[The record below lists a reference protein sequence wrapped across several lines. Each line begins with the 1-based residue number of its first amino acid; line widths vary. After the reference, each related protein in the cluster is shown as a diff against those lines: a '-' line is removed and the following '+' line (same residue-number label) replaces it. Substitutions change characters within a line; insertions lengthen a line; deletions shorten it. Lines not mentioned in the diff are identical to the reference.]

1 MYPPN
6 YFRMDLIRRNASD
19 AVMQRRLSFGHKPPI
34 FIFVLSLAIKN
45 DAGVGILLVS

>member
-6 YFRMDLIRRNASD
+6 YFGMDLIRRNAND
-19 AVMQRRLSFGHKPPI
+19 AVMQPPLSFCHKPPI
-34 FIFVLSLAIKN
+34 FVFVLSLAIKN